1 VWNGRPTE
9 VGRPFTSGAKGRSAD
24 DGLQGIP
31 EIACFLGG
39 EFDDQAT
46 ATLERDPHDDAA
58 ALLRDLER
66 TITRPRL
73 HGRHRYTSSWV
84 GDRAVQTIIAE
95 VPPQW
100 RTDVGSNLSPA
111 PRTLEGDLVK
121 QPVTATQVHL
131 TRSGAVATITLDG
144 PRSRNALS
152 GATEHALLAAVRE
165 VAADDTVR
173 AVVLTG
179 ANGAFTAGADLR
191 ELRASVEAGEPL
203 DLGELLASGL
213 NVLVTELAAL
223 DKPVLAAVP
232 GAAAG
237 AGLALALACDIRI
250 AARSAVF
257 ATAFTGIGLTADAGL
272 SWILPR
278 IVGHARATAMLL
290 LPERMPAERALD
302 LGLVQAIVPDELLAP
317 TAEELAA
324 RLAAGPTLA
333 YAAVKRSLAYS
344 ATATLPET
352 LAFEAREQRAMG
364 YSADHQNAVASFLR
378 REDPTFEGR

>member
-1 VWNGRPTE
+1 MTQP
-9 VGRPFTSGAKGRSAD
+9 
-24 DGLQGIP
+24 
-31 EIACFLGG
+31 
-39 EFDDQAT
+39 
-46 ATLERDPHDDAA
+46 AA
-58 ALLRDLER
+58 
-66 TITRPRL
+66 
-73 HGRHRYTSSWV
+73 G
-84 GDRAVQTIIAE
+84 
-95 VPPQW
+95 
-100 RTDVGSNLSPA
+100 
-111 PRTLEGDLVK
+111 
-121 QPVTATQVHL
+121 TQVHL
-131 TRSGAVATITLDG
+131 THSGAVATITLDG

-152 GATEHALLAAVRE
+152 AATEQALLAAVRT
-165 VAADDTVR
+165 VAADAAVR

-191 ELRASVEAGEPL
+191 ELRAAVEAGEPP
-203 DLGELLASGL
+203 DLGELLVDGL
-213 NVLVTELAAL
+213 NVLVAELAAL
-223 DKPVLAAVP
+223 DKPVVAAVP

-237 AGLALALACDIRI
+237 AGLALTLACDVRV

-257 ATAFTGIGLTADAGL
+257 ATAFTGVGLTADAGL

-302 LGLVQAIVPDELLAP
+302 LGLVQAIVPDDLLAP

-344 ATATLPET
+344 ATATLAET

-364 YSADHQNAVASFLR
+364 FSADHQNAVASFLR
-378 REDPTFEGR
+378 REEPTFEGR